1 MATLAS
7 IADLPLGKGI
17 THVVVTS
24 TADIAGI
31 GLREGIAVFWRRD
44 RPVGHVLIGR
54 KRVADRFLNE
64 KMTGCASGFRLYH
77 GEGRRK

>member
-1 MATLAS
+1 MATLSS
-7 IADLPLGKGI
+7 IANLPLGKGVK
-17 THVVVTS
+17 HVVVTS

-31 GLREGIAVFWRRD
+31 GLREGTAVFWHRD

-54 KRVADRFLNE
+54 KRVADRLLKE
-64 KMTGCASGFRLYH
+64 EITGCASWFRLYH